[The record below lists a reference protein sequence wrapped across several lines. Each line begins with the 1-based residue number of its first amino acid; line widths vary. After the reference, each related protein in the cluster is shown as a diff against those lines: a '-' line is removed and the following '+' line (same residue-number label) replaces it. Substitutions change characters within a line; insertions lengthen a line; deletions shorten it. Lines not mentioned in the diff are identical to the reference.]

1 MGLFLLYSKGDTE
14 MPVDGNPLYDLTR
27 LGPKKSRHNG
37 GKKKI
42 TKAAKRIR
50 TKMAK
55 NSKRKNRK

>member
-1 MGLFLLYSKGDTE
+1 MNIISTLIDSD
-14 MPVDGNPLYDLTR
+14 PLYDLTR